1 MSLSAACPYRLDP
14 EATDVQAEAARLR
27 EEGPATAVELPGGV
41 RSWYVTDPD
50 LIRRLL
56 ADPRVSKDASRH
68 WPDYIDGRIPAG
80 WPLRIWVDVRNALS
94 AYGDDHRRLRR
105 LVGAAFTARR
115 IRAMTPVVEAVTA
128 ELLADLARDREV
140 DLRARFAWVL
150 PLRVINTLIGVPEEM
165 HDAFKKAIEG
175 AFATDLSEEEAA
187 ANGIALVGL
196 LTDLVA
202 RRRQDPRDDVTTG
215 LIEAYDEDSE
225 GLSEKN
231 LLDSLL
237 LLIGAGYET
246 TVNLIDHAVVDLLTH
261 PAELAK
267 VRDGTVTWQ
276 DAVEEVLRHQ
286 APIATML
293 IRFPIEDIDD
303 PATGMTFR
311 TGEPIVVSYAAAG
324 RDPAAHGDD
333 ADTFN
338 VARSTRRDHLSF
350 GHGAHYCLGAE
361 LARLE
366 ARIALRS
373 LFDRFPS
380 LHLAVGPDELE
391 PVRSFISNGHRT
403 LPVILAHMDTELITG
418 SSSDTA
424 TGRPR

>member
-1 MSLSAACPYRLDP
+1 
-14 EATDVQAEAARLR
+14 
-27 EEGPATAVELPGGV
+27 
-41 RSWYVTDPD
+41 
-50 LIRRLL
+50 
-56 ADPRVSKDASRH
+56 
-68 WPDYIDGRIPAG
+68 
-80 WPLRIWVDVRNALS
+80 
-94 AYGDDHRRLRR
+94 
-105 LVGAAFTARR
+105 
-115 IRAMTPVVEAVTA
+115 
-128 ELLADLARDREV
+128 
-140 DLRARFAWVL
+140 
-150 PLRVINTLIGVPEEM
+150 
-165 HDAFKKAIEG
+165 
-175 AFATDLSEEEAA
+175 
-187 ANGIALVGL
+187 
-196 LTDLVA
+196 
-202 RRRQDPRDDVTTG
+202 VTTG

-276 DAVEEVLRHQ
+276 DTVEEVLRHQ

-293 IRFPIEDIDD
+293 IRFPITDIDD

-366 ARIALRS
+366 ARIALSS

-380 LHLAVGPDELE
+380 LRLAVSPDELE